1 MIDADQTSHEVQA
14 LQRLDLEGLRALW
27 RHRWGA
33 PPKLR
38 SRDLMAYAAA
48 HRLQAE
54 AFGDL
59 APATIRR
66 LADLGRR
73 FTADRNFQPT
83 AGPALMPGCTLVR
96 EWGGT
101 RHEVRVLEN
110 GFGYDG
116 QRFTSLSTVAARI
129 TGAKRSGPL
138 FFGLKGT
145 GSGGR

>member
-1 MIDADQTSHEVQA
+1 VIDTDKIDQEVQA
-14 LQRLDLEGLRALW
+14 LERPDLEGLRALW
-27 RHRWGA
+27 RRRWGA

-38 SRDLMAYAAA
+38 SRELMAYAAA

-59 APATIRR
+59 APAVSRR
-66 LADLGRR
+66 LGDLARR

-83 AGPALMPGCTLVR
+83 AGPALAPGCSLVR
-96 EWGGT
+96 EWGGA
-101 RHEVRVLEN
+101 RHEVGVLED

-116 QRFTSLSTVAARI
+116 QRFTSLSAVAAHI
-129 TGAKRSGPL
+129 TGVKRSGLL
-138 FFGLKGT
+138 FFGLKGM